1 MIPASSIL
9 PLTTASSP
17 HSSFSLHMA
26 HIPLQLA
33 CLTLPLIHF
42 THIVYYFLYFVEKF
56 LEPQDP
62 GDFHRNNKFGKG
74 LRAPHSPAQLHP
86 WLTLEFLVSSCSFL
100 WLAAE
105 LCGMPP
111 GGLSGY
117 LLWILAILHIHC
129 CSVALVQQKRTEM
142 GCVQGYEQ
150 SLSFFAHGVFF
161 FLFLL
166 QRLWPINRAKPRLSS
181 WRHVGSELR
190 LAFVLFPQPNLGTF

>member
-1 MIPASSIL
+1 MVAGFFPPLCRTSLLMGPSQTTHFVGLPAKGQTSTCQNIWFPQQKPVGNIL
-9 PLTTASSP
+9 TLTTTTSP
-17 HSSFSLHMA
+17 HSSFSLYMA

-62 GDFHRNNKFGKG
+62 GDFHRNNKFREG
-74 LRAPHSPAQLHP
+74 LRAPRSPAQLHP

-105 LCGMPP
+105 LCGVPP

-117 LLWILAILHIHC
+117 LLWILAILHIHW

-142 GCVQGYEQ
+142 GCV
-150 SLSFFAHGVFF
+150 
-161 FLFLL
+161 
-166 QRLWPINRAKPRLSS
+166 
-181 WRHVGSELR
+181 
-190 LAFVLFPQPNLGTF
+190 